1 MDWKVIAKRTPGF
14 VGADLISLVKE
25 AGMVAIARCCGL
37 DSNGKSIEG
46 RRSKHSS
53 KTDVVMSGNNRT
65 SSDKTHAMTMLLQKQ
80 EVDRENESQKAD
92 YMTLLRSIL
101 LPDSSTLEGEDTLV
115 ANRKIQYQESR
126 VDQPLPPNTLEPSP
140 VSSTLENSSHDRQRQ
155 HRPSLSDKL
164 LDCIY
169 VTEEDF
175 MAAARV
181 VQPTAKREGFA
192 TAPDVSWGTYK
203 NDSVNYLEFPFLI
216 LVQLNLYMMSLKAD
230 IGALSMVRDELS
242 LSVLEP
248 INCPER
254 FIALGLP
261 LPAGILLYGPP
272 GCGKTLL
279 AKAVANESGT
289 NFISVKVCPI
299 EKEAYW

>member
-1 MDWKVIAKRTPGF
+1 
-14 VGADLISLVKE
+14 
-25 AGMVAIARCCGL
+25 
-37 DSNGKSIEG
+37 
-46 RRSKHSS
+46 
-53 KTDVVMSGNNRT
+53 
-65 SSDKTHAMTMLLQKQ
+65 
-80 EVDRENESQKAD
+80 
-92 YMTLLRSIL
+92 
-101 LPDSSTLEGEDTLV
+101 
-115 ANRKIQYQESR
+115 
-126 VDQPLPPNTLEPSP
+126 
-140 VSSTLENSSHDRQRQ
+140 
-155 HRPSLSDKL
+155 
-164 LDCIY
+164 
-169 VTEEDF
+169 
-175 MAAARV
+175 MAAARL

-192 TAPDVSWGTYK
+192 TAPDVSWGTYT
-203 NDSVNYLEFPFLI
+203 NDSVDYLEFPFLI
-216 LVQLNLYMMSLKAD
+216 LVQLNIYMMSLEAD